1 MRRIDPIAAVI
12 GGVSTVAAIVFGVPV
27 FAALG
32 IGIVTT
38 GVASAGQVLAARRAE
53 PKPSWEAVAE
63 PPTPLHEQEQ
73 RWIDQAAA
81 AVSAIRRGVRALP
94 SGPLQ
99 QRLGGVASKAEGVLD
114 DLRRV
119 AEQVAATRRASGQLD
134 LPRLSTDL
142 SRLTSTMER
151 SGDPDVARDL
161 HRSVEAVREQ
171 LRIGR
176 RLASARVALQTR
188 IEAGTLGLQQL
199 AAQVGEMSALAPLG
213 GDAWSHGGL
222 IDELTTQL
230 DALRAGLGD
239 ATVMSSTALRALDME
254 GGDDVPIDA

>member
-1 MRRIDPIAAVI
+1 MLRRIDPIAAAI
-12 GGVSTVAAIVFGVPV
+12 GGVSAGAAIVFGVPV
-27 FAALG
+27 LAAVG
-32 IGIVTT
+32 IGVVTAS
-38 GVASAGQVLAARRAE
+38 VASVGQVLAARRE
-53 PKPSWEAVAE
+53 PSPSWEAVADPAE
-63 PPTPLHEQEQ
+63 PLHEQEQ

-99 QRLGGVASKAEGVLD
+99 QRLGAVALKAEGVLD

-134 LPRLSTDL
+134 LPKLSTDL

-151 SGDPDVARDL
+151 GGDPDVARDL

-199 AAQVGEMSALAPLG
+199 AAQVGEMSALAPPSG
-213 GDAWSHGGL
+213 GAWPHGEQ

-239 ATVMSSTALRALDME
+239 VTVMSRTALRALDTE
-254 GGDDVPIDA
+254 GGDDVAIDP